1 MCVVTAKYFKD
12 TGWLIGKNRD
22 RAYKTEVVIKQS
34 LRGGLER
41 LLLWDKET
49 KWTEGVNEFG
59 VAIVSS
65 ALLVDKDEKML
76 NQVQQQRE
84 ANGDSTGAN
93 IRKCLLEKTV
103 KDALNKA
110 VELEITGNTLIT
122 DGETLYLLEGTLDDE
137 ALQAGVEKFIYKYK
151 KISKDDTIARSNH
164 GFYIKSGYE
173 LLKDRDDNMA
183 RAWES
188 SKARQER
195 VAADI
200 KKIDDP
206 DDFLD
211 ALSYSGNKDWMLNP
225 LRISKTH
232 GSKTLVTTGQ
242 ILINAKDRTLHYR
255 PVWCKIDLK
264 TYENV
269 NTIKTKTFY
278 EIISARKL
286 LSLKESINNIIK
298 KGNYEMKEFDT
309 VIETILEGNYIPEV
323 DTQFNEE
330 DEVTDK
336 KSLTD
341 YAMNLGKEAFGDDVD
356 EKKIKDMVD
365 NAIENADDDGDTD
378 WGAAVGIIQQSIT
391 GG

>member
-1 MCVVTAKYFKD
+1 M
-12 TGWLIGKNRD
+12 I
-22 RAYKTEVVIKQS
+22 IKQS

-76 NQVQQQRE
+76 NQVQQHRE
-84 ANGDSTGAN
+84 ANGDSTGGN

-103 KDALNKA
+103 KAALDKA
-110 VELEITGNTLIT
+110 IELEITGNTLIT
-122 DGETLYLLEGTLDDE
+122 DGDILFLLEGTLDPE
-137 ALQAGVEKFIYKYK
+137 ALKIGKEKFIHEYK
-151 KISKDDTIARSNH
+151 KISKDVSVARSNH
-164 GFYIKSGYE
+164 GLYIKSGYE
-173 LLKDRDDNMA
+173 LLKDRDEQMGLS
-183 RAWES
+183 WKS
-188 SKARQER
+188 SKARQEQ
-195 VAADI
+195 VAKDI
-200 KKIDDP
+200 KKVNVAE
-206 DDFLD
+206 DFLD
-211 ALSYSGNKDWMLNP
+211 CLSSTSDDDWMMNP
-225 LRISKTH
+225 LRKSKTH

-242 ILINAKDRTLHYR
+242 IMINAKDRALHYR
-255 PVWCKIDLK
+255 PIWCKLDLK

-269 NTIKTKTFY
+269 NTFKSKTFY

-286 LSLKESINNIIK
+286 ISMNECININNNNIFRSMIMDNK
-298 KGNYEMKEFDT
+298 NFNEIVE
-309 VIETILEGNYIPEV
+309 EILEGTFVPGILML
-323 DTQFNEE
+323 NEE
-330 DEVTDK
+330 SEINDK

-341 YAMNLGKEAFGDDVD
+341 YAMNLGEEAFGDDMD

-365 NAIENADDDGDTD
+365 NAIEEADKDGETD